1 MPAQSLA
8 SSWPSK
14 MRVPDAKSIGWSCIS
29 IIVIGMF
36 LGDKKIDDPVAIITF
51 GALVG
56 VSLAYI
62 FNNTKFR

>member
-1 MPAQSLA
+1 
-8 SSWPSK
+8 
-14 MRVPDAKSIGWSCIS
+14 MRVLGAQCIAWSCIS

-36 LGDKKIDDPVAIITF
+36 FGDKKIDDPVAIITF